1 MNIVG
6 PLPIVAVQKK
16 FLLVAT
22 DYFNKWVEAKAYA
35 SIKYKDVSKFVW
47 KNIVCR
53 FEVPQATVAD
63 NRPQFDSIVFR
74 TFCSK
79 LNIRN
84 PYSTPCYPQS
94 NKKAETTNKTI
105 VNAHKKRLEDT
116 KGKWLDELFEVLW
129 TYWTTSR
136 RPTWATPFVLAYGME
151 VVILTEIG
159 MPTARTTVQDQRD
172 NDEELIRQLDW
183 ADEIREYAA
192 IRMTSYHQMVI
203 TYYNK
208 KARPWFFWT
217 RTLVLRRIFEN
228 IAEVGPKK
236 LQANWKGLYVLTK
249 TGELGAYHL
258 QTLDDIPMLRLWNVS
273 YLKQYFQ

>member
-116 KGKWLDELFEVLW
+116 KGK
-129 TYWTTSR
+129 
-136 RPTWATPFVLAYGME
+136 
-151 VVILTEIG
+151 
-159 MPTARTTVQDQRD
+159 
-172 NDEELIRQLDW
+172 
-183 ADEIREYAA
+183 
-192 IRMTSYHQMVI
+192 
-203 TYYNK
+203 
-208 KARPWFFWT
+208 
-217 RTLVLRRIFEN
+217 
-228 IAEVGPKK
+228 
-236 LQANWKGLYVLTK
+236 
-249 TGELGAYHL
+249 
-258 QTLDDIPMLRLWNVS
+258 
-273 YLKQYFQ
+273 

>member
-6 PLPIVAVQKK
+6 PVPIAAAQKK
-16 FLLVAT
+16 FLLIAT
-22 DYFNKWVEAKAYA
+22 DYFNKWVEAEAYV
-35 SIKYKDVSKFVW
+35 SIKDKDVSKFVW

-53 FEVPQATVAD
+53 FRVSQAIVAD
-63 NRPQFDSIVFR
+63 NGPQFDSIVFR
-74 TFCSK
+74 TFYSK

-84 PYSTPCYPQS
+84 PYSTPYYPQS
-94 NKKAETTNKTI
+94 NEKVKTTNKTI

-116 KGKWLDELFEVLW
+116 KGKWVDELFGVLW
-129 TYWTTSR
+129 AYWTTSR
-136 RPTWATPFVLAYGME
+136 RPTWATPFTLAYRME

-159 MPTARTTVQDQRD
+159 MPIVRTTVQDQRD

-183 ADEIREYAA
+183 ADEIREDAA

-203 TYYNK
+203 AHYNK
-208 KARPWFFWT
+208 KGRPWFFRT

-228 IAEVGPKK
+228 IAEVGPRK
-236 LQANWKGLYVLTK
+236 LQANWKGSYVLIK
-249 TGELGAYHL
+249 IEDLRAYHL